1 MVASPG
7 RARQGRPE
15 EVSLVLVGSPSRRFS
30 VGFSQRQET
39 FTDHLDAGGARS
51 TTLTE
56 AFSRRSNQRD
66 GGPRV
71 QTTEVTDQ
79 Y

>member
-1 MVASPG
+1 MVALPG

-15 EVSLVLVGSPSRRFS
+15 EVSLVLVVSPSRRFS
-30 VGFSQRQET
+30 VGFRQRQET

-56 AFSRRSNQRD
+56 ALCGAAARRTE
-66 GGPRV
+66 
-71 QTTEVTDQ
+71 TTCNYPPHVDRQ
-79 Y
+79 